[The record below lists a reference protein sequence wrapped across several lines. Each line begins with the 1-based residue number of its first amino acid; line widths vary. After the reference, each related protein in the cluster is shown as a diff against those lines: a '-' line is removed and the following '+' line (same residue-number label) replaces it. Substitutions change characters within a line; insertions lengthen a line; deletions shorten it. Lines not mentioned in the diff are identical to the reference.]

1 MPNLICLRGPDK
13 GQDWELPII
22 DIEMGRAPTNHI
34 VVHDP
39 KASREHCKLVM
50 GESTIK
56 IVDLKSRNG
65 TKVEGK
71 PITEQV
77 LHFDQP
83 FQLGDSLFII
93 SPKSLQARV
102 SEILQIPEDQLEVG
116 GKQWHE
122 ILWDELTR
130 PRSVAGLKQNSLTK
144 FLETLRDDQA
154 AQDAARVT
162 ATPIRPK
169 LSVKDLPRPPASRN

>member
-1 MPNLICLRGPDK
+1 MPNLICLRGRDK

-22 DIEMGRAPTNHI
+22 DIEMGRAPTNHV

-39 KASREHCKLVM
+39 KASRQHCKLVM

-65 TKVEGK
+65 TKVEGA
-71 PITEQV
+71 PVTDQV
-77 LHFDQP
+77 LHFDQI
-83 FQLGDSLFII
+83 FQVGDSMFII
-93 SPKSLQARV
+93 SPKTLQARV
-102 SEILQIPEDQLEVG
+102 SEILQVPEDQLEIG

-130 PRSVAGLKQNSLTK
+130 SRSMDALKQNSLTK
-144 FLETLRDDQA
+144 FLETLREDQA
-154 AQDAARVT
+154 TEDTDRLVT
-162 ATPIRPK
+162 TPLRPK
-169 LSVKDLPRPPASRN
+169 LSVKDLQRPASGR